1 MRLTRSIEVYY
12 ATSKSYNEDGNLVS
26 ETSEGDISTRQAVA
40 HCLRYQAEFDWYG
53 LMTPEGH
60 IVTPPLYRE
69 IEAIGPDLY
78 LCKTDYQYGV
88 ILNGKGQQV
97 K

>member
-1 MRLTRSIEVYY
+1 
-12 ATSKSYNEDGNLVS
+12 
-26 ETSEGDISTRQAVA
+26 
-40 HCLRYQAEFDWYG
+40 
-53 LMTPEGH
+53 MTPEGH
-60 IVTPPLYRE
+60 IVTPPFYRE

-88 ILNGKGQQV
+88 ILNGKGQQI

>member
-1 MRLTRSIEVYY
+1 
-12 ATSKSYNEDGNLVS
+12 
-26 ETSEGDISTRQAVA
+26 
-40 HCLRYQAEFDWYG
+40 
-53 LMTPEGH
+53 MTPEGH

-69 IEAIGPDLY
+69 IEAVGHDLY